1 MLPQT
6 FAIRSEES
14 FVAVEIVMPHLSD
27 SMEEGTILQWLVAEG
42 DAVAEGEPLVE
53 VETDK
58 ASVTYEAEQDG
69 TLLKIAVGAGETA
82 AVGSIIAV
90 IGTPGEEISLP
101 DDAAGDRSAGG
112 ATPAGAADAAVAGE
126 RSAEYGARSGGTVV
140 VVPPSN
146 GVSATRAEAV
156 GGAAASG
163 DRPAVSGGRVKA
175 SPLARRIAAELGVDL
190 ATLTGTG
197 PQGRVVRADVE
208 RSAQGV
214 SSIAAPVVSGR
225 GAAAISSGDGA
236 DGASAVRGAKGE
248 TTRHD
253 LSRLQQTIARRMSES
268 RATVPDFE
276 LRAEVDM
283 SEAVALREQMRS
295 LTERPPSINDFIVKA
310 AALALR
316 EFPRVNG
323 AYRDGSFEQY
333 SRVNVGIAVAADDA
347 LVVPT
352 IFDADEK
359 SLGAI
364 AASARA
370 LAAKVRDG
378 SISPAELSG
387 GTFSISNLGMF
398 GVDSFSAVLNTP
410 QSAILA
416 VGSLKQRPV
425 VDETDPAHP
434 VIVARPTVQLTLACD
449 HRILYGADGARFL
462 TRLRELLQAPL
473 ALLVG

>member
-1 MLPQT
+1 MRT
-6 FAIRSEES
+6 EES
-14 FVAVEIVMPHLSD
+14 RVAVEIVMPHLSD
-27 SMEEGTILQWLVAEG
+27 SMEEGTILQWLVEEG

-58 ASVTYEAEQDG
+58 ASVTYEAEQAG
-69 TLLKIAVGAGETA
+69 TLLKIAVGAGESA
-82 AVGSIIAV
+82 AVGSVIAV
-90 IGTPGEEISLP
+90 IGESGEPVSLQ
-101 DDAAGDRSAGG
+101 G
-112 ATPAGAADAAVAGE
+112 ATLDEGAASGDATVPAPGATDAAVAGE
-126 RSAEYGARSGGTVV
+126 RSAEYGARSGGTAVAA
-140 VVPPSN
+140 PPSN
-146 GVSATRAEAV
+146 APSAV
-156 GGAAASG
+156 
-163 DRPAVSGGRVKA
+163 PAGPARVAPDGSTEGTGSVANGGRIKA
-175 SPLARRIAAELGVDL
+175 SPLARRIAAQIGVDL
-190 ATLTGTG
+190 STVTGTG

-208 RSAQGV
+208 R
-214 SSIAAPVVSGR
+214 AAPAGGGDVAAVVAETGAQAAVSATGSG
-225 GAAAISSGDGA
+225 
-236 DGASAVRGAKGE
+236 AVSGAKGE
-248 TTRHD
+248 TTRHR

-283 SEAVALREQMRS
+283 SQAVALREQMRS
-295 LTERPPSINDFIVKA
+295 LIERPPSINDFVVKA
-310 AALALR
+310 SALALR

-323 AYRDGSFEQY
+323 AYRDGSFEEY

-359 SLGAI
+359 SLAAI
-364 AASARA
+364 AAAARA

-387 GTFSISNLGMF
+387 GTFSVSNLGMY

-425 VDETDPAHP
+425 VDETNPARP
-434 VIVARPTVQLTLACD
+434 VIVARPTVHLTLACD

-462 TRLRELLQAPL
+462 ARLRELLQAPL
-473 ALLVG
+473 ALLIG